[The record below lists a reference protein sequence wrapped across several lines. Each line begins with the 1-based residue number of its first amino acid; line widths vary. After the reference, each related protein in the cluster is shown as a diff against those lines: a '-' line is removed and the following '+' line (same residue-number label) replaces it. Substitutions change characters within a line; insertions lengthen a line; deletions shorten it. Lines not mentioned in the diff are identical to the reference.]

1 MGRLLRY
8 VLVLSVAGSV
18 LGASA
23 SPLGRLFTT
32 SQERDELDALRRSP
46 SYQTPV
52 DTGDAM
58 PFVEDFTLDGV
69 VVRSSG
75 NNASW
80 INGSSIFEGE
90 VSREGVRVETA
101 TGGGAL
107 RVRLLRGRDAI
118 QLKPGQTIDV
128 TTRSVL
134 EEFQI
139 KVQQEAESGVSG
151 STKR

>member
-1 MGRLLRY
+1 MNRCFGYLLA
-8 VLVLSVAGSV
+8 VHVATSMFA
-18 LGASA
+18 ASA

-32 SQERDELDALRRSP
+32 PEERDELDALRQSP
-46 SYQTPV
+46 GYQLPV
-52 DTGDAM
+52 DAGDAM
-58 PFVEDFTLDGV
+58 PFVEDFRLDGI

-80 INGSSIFEGE
+80 INGSSIFDGE
-90 VSREGVRVETA
+90 ASREGVRVEVA
-101 TGGGAL
+101 TSGSAP
-107 RVRLLRGRDAI
+107 RVRLFRGRDAI

-134 EEFQI
+134 EGFQI
-139 KVQQEAESGVSG
+139 KPQQEAESAAPR